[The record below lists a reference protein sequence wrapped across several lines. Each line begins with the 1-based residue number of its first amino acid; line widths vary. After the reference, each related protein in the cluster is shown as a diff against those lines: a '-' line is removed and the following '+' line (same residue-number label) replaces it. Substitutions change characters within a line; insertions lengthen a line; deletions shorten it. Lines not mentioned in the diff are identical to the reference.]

1 MFRVAT
7 GLLNVSGGV
16 GLLAVTERSATMHVW
31 YSNDVCLLLIFEL
44 CLTSIPN
51 GHVHI
56 RYRAMIVQQQCTY
69 TNRQWQCARMACERG
84 SGQSGGSDL
93 GGPSY

>member
-1 MFRVAT
+1 MIRVAN
-7 GLLNVSGGV
+7 GILDVSVGV

-44 CLTSIPN
+44 YLTSIQN

-56 RYRAMIVQQQCTY
+56 LYRAMVVQQQCTN
-69 TNRQWQCARMACERG
+69 TNRRWQ
-84 SGQSGGSDL
+84 
-93 GGPSY
+93 